1 MTIIIKK
8 GTTKEEVE
16 KLLLKLNKTKKKIG
30 LRKYFGKPIA
40 NTKGL
45 DPVAY
50 QKMLRNEWD

>member
-16 KLLLKLNKTKKKIG
+16 KLLLKLNKTKKKTG
-30 LRKYFGKPIA
+30 LRKYFGKLIV

-45 DPVAY
+45 DAVAY